1 MKIVDD
7 YDYECHCHRK
17 VVNRDL
23 LAFGT
28 DKCCYSSLLRCN
40 SSYDLTLNS
49 ALIYCR
55 ADLDTLLIS
64 AAAAG
69 RLFIIATTH
78 RHSVNQTDIQTDRQR
93 TDGQCR
99 IDRPDRKTH
108 M

>member
-55 ADLDTLLIS
+55 ADLDILLIS
-64 AAAAG
+64 AAAG

-78 RHSVNQTDIQTDRQR
+78 RHSVNQTDIGYRQTDNGQ
-93 TDGQCR
+93 TDSVE
-99 IDRPDRKTH
+99 
-108 M
+108 